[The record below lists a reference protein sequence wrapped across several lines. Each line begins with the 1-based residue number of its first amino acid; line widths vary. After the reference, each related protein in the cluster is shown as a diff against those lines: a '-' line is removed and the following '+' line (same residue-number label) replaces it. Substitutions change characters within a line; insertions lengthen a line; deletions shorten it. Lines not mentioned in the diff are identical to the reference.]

1 MSATVKLQGVTK
13 VISALRLLMMRAKSA
28 DVVAKRVLEF
38 LARESKALQ
47 KARNDID
54 SATPTIDKA
63 LEAVAASYDGDL
75 PDDGDW
81 TEVMSRV
88 EDGDPIREL
97 ADLQEAMET
106 IVQEFSGMN
115 IQGWIEDLEDLEL
128 PIAVH
133 YDDGE

>member
-1 MSATVKLQGVTK
+1 MSTDVKLQGVPK
-13 VISALRLLMMRAKSA
+13 VTAAIRLLVTRAKNA
-28 DVVAKRVLEF
+28 DVVARRILEF